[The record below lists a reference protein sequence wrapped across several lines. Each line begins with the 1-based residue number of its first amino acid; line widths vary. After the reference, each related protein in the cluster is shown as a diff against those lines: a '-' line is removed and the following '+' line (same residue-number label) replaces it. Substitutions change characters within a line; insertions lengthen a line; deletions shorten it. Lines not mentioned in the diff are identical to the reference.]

1 MTLNEALPVLYA
13 ARANVA
19 RMAAELG
26 MAPNDLKQVFRDYV
40 REQPFDPEAWK
51 KM

>member
-26 MAPNDLKQVFRDYV
+26 MAPDELKQLFRDYV
-40 REQPFDPEAWK
+40 REQPFDPDNWK
-51 KM
+51 TM